1 MAYNL
6 RGRRSG
12 ASGRAG
18 RESDAL
24 AADLAAS
31 LAIDDVADD
40 DSYALVP
47 EDSTAARRP
56 SLGESSSL
64 RLPPRPARAGRGSS
78 GGGGGRASSRV

>member
-24 AADLAAS
+24 AAELAAS
-31 LAIDDVADD
+31 LAIDDAADD

-47 EDSTAARRP
+47 AVSTVTHRSP
-56 SLGESSSL
+56 LGESPSL
-64 RLPPRPARAGRGSS
+64 RLPPRLARASWISS
-78 GGGGGRASSRV
+78 GGASQAGR